1 MLINSNEFLCLM
13 QKENEDKLALSGS
26 WKLNAKNQVVV
37 KCVSD
42 SNGKGIP
49 GKKSWRARF
58 EGLWSVAEEKWLQ
71 KRVTPVF
78 CRNYRA
84 SDQPK

>member
-1 MLINSNEFLCLM
+1 
-13 QKENEDKLALSGS
+13 
-26 WKLNAKNQVVV
+26 
-37 KCVSD
+37 VSD

-71 KRVTPVF
+71 KRVTPRSAETIAILIWLSSAPLF
-78 CRNYRA
+78 DR
-84 SDQPK
+84 P